1 MAQIEIEQSWLSACR
16 LSNRLDISLN
26 KSEFFIHCRQAA
38 VILGEKEKE
47 RDSEKETKGY
57 CKSFFLTVESCFVQR
72 REDNDRPERSNA
84 ELESI
89 AMTIDIACAR
99 SLSLF
104 LSIESDVK
112 DFFPNDLQEIITRI
126 PCQEFS
132 SILSEREHLPV
143 FAWRILRFLA
153 PLQSILD
160 RVFPFFSNCQWHL
173 SRSPITNDNSLPNTY
188 FNACRY

>member
-84 ELESI
+84 DLESI

-126 PCQEFS
+126 PCQEIFHSLGERAS
-132 SILSEREHLPV
+132 SCICVAYSPFPRTSPIDTRSRISIFLQLPV
-143 FAWRILRFLA
+143 A
-153 PLQSILD
+153 S
-160 RVFPFFSNCQWHL
+160 VSV
-173 SRSPITNDNSLPNTY
+173 TDNE
-188 FNACRY
+188 R